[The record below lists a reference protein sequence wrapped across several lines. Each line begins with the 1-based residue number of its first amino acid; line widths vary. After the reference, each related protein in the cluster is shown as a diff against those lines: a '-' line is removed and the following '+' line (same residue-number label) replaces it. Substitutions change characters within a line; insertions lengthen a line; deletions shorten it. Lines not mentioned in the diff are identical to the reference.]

1 MAPFEKGI
9 VTFTKLLNT
18 SYDIEKNPHNT
29 TSANRTHQQIIPNVK
44 RIKVEKMRALRRRRA
59 KDT

>member
-29 TSANRTHQQIIPNVK
+29 TSANRTH
-44 RIKVEKMRALRRRRA
+44 
-59 KDT
+59 